1 MGFLKDNKLMTA
13 EIQEQFNAVHKK
25 TTSILSDFISTNY
38 ADTFAKLLV
47 YMGAEKAGE
56 TLEKL
61 SEPMKTKVMEAYK
74 NHSSKKATDPD
85 VISAASYVLKQ
96 AGFYGKA
103 LTDVVSE
110 GLNTNQLSELSYQ
123 TGVLFEQDPLIA
135 LSLEQSLFTFEKLAD
150 FDDWSIQKLLDE
162 IDTQDLTRA
171 LRGTDDE
178 VQNKF
183 FCNMS
188 KRAAGMLREDME
200 YMGPVRM
207 ADVLTARDKIMKT
220 VKRLND
226 AGEINIPQNN
236 ISLIL

>member
-74 NHSSKKATDPD
+74 NYSSKKITDPEI
-85 VISAASYVLKQ
+85 ISAAGYVLKQ
-96 AGFYGKA
+96 KGFYGKEMSKA
-103 LTDVVSE
+103 VSE
-110 GLNTNQLSELSYQ
+110 NLDTIQLSELSKQ
-123 TGVLFEQDPLIA
+123 TDELFKQDPLIA
-135 LSLEQSLFTFEKLAD
+135 LNLEQNLFVFENLTEL
-150 FDDWSIQKLLDE
+150 DDRSIQKFLRE
-162 IDTQDLTRA
+162 IDTQELAKA
-171 LRGTDDE
+171 LHGADE
-178 VQNKF
+178 EIQNKIF
-183 FCNMS
+183 SNMS
-188 KRAAGMLREDME
+188 KRAAAMLKEDME

>member
-123 TGVLFEQDPLIA
+123 T
-135 LSLEQSLFTFEKLAD
+135 
-150 FDDWSIQKLLDE
+150 
-162 IDTQDLTRA
+162 
-171 LRGTDDE
+171 DDE